1 MMRKRRGS
9 SAPDKRAGKN
19 ETGMK
24 SNKIN
29 FSDIPELSDNQLS
42 SMRRIGRPTM
52 GDEPRK
58 LVPIRIDGKGLGPS
72 PIRLNNWNVA
82 KRWNE

>member
-1 MMRKRRGS
+1 
-9 SAPDKRAGKN
+9 
-19 ETGMK
+19 MK

-58 LVPIRIDGKGLGPS
+58 LVPIRIDGKVSGRHRSG
-72 PIRLNNWNVA
+72 
-82 KRWNE
+82 